1 MQKADLQTMGA
12 RLGELA
18 DYYGLRA
25 PTAKAL
31 MVWGDAL
38 ESVQWAE
45 VAQVLTDWP
54 KRHAKFPTADQILK
68 LAQERLSDRIEDEAR
83 RNRDSAP
90 TIADLREAK
99 SPMAEAFF
107 RMYDAVYRR
116 KVVDSPRQWCKNVL
130 ASDKTP
136 DVWKRFAEMSLER
149 MPTEVPGQQGKGDG
163 KEWARNI
170 VQAHENGEV
179 WAGTGSAVNFTQL
192 KTAQAA
198 LASGKQGGEE

>member
-1 MQKADLQTMGA
+1 MHKADLQTMGA

-18 DYYGLRA
+18 DYYGIKA

-54 KRHAKFPTADQILK
+54 KRHARFPTADQILK
-68 LAQERLSDRIEDEAR
+68 LAQERLSDRIEEEAR

-90 TIADLREAK
+90 TMAELRQDK

-107 RMYDAVYRR
+107 RMYDAVFKR
-116 KVVDSPRQWCKNVL
+116 KVVESPRQWCKNVL

-149 MPTEVPGQQGKGDG
+149 MPVEGAHQGKGDG
-163 KEWARNI
+163 KEWARQI
-170 VQAHENGEV
+170 VRAHESGEV
-179 WAGTGSAVNFTQL
+179 WEGTGKAVNFSQL
-192 KTAQAA
+192 QTARMA
-198 LASGKQGGEE
+198 LGNTGAEE